1 MFAWNGNNE
10 LGDRNWNIGSHPI
23 SSSALAF
30 GLESWIAS
38 ARLCDRRSSL
48 ISALALQ
55 SHDSSLKILP
65 LCAWCRIQ
73 QRYRI
78 HFFIVIASRL
88 VGVAIHKAKKWIL
101 TPPSSPSD
109 KCGSA

>member
-38 ARLCDRRSSL
+38 ARLCDRPLVLSPRSPCKATILASKSFRFVL
-48 ISALALQ
+48 GVESSSVIESTFLLSSRADLSAWRSIKQ
-55 SHDSSLKILP
+55 KSG
-65 LCAWCRIQ
+65 
-73 QRYRI
+73 
-78 HFFIVIASRL
+78 F
-88 VGVAIHKAKKWIL
+88 
-101 TPPSSPSD
+101 
-109 KCGSA
+109 